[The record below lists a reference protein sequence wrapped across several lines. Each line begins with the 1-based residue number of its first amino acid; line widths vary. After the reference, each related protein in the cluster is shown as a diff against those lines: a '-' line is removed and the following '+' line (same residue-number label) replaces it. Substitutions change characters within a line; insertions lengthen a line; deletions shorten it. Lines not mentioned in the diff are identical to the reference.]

1 MVRKGNTLK
10 ANNANSTTM
19 GRRPPAAAASA
30 EAGPVQAFKD
40 REEVATVG
48 LLDTYPLQSDADP
61 LIGGTVVDA
70 DSNALSDVSMITNPG
85 DYGEHLPDCMI
96 IDPPETLQDELF
108 YVSDLWDPNP
118 STPEVLPDIQPPQL
132 SSCSS
137 AAASSSSYV
146 PDVVTH
152 RAPLTA
158 MTNT

>member
-1 MVRKGNTLK
+1 MPTLPLWAVGHLPLPPRPRQVRSRRSKTERRWLLSVC
-10 ANNANSTTM
+10 STPILSSLT
-19 GRRPPAAAASA
+19 RIRS
-30 EAGPVQAFKD
+30 
-40 REEVATVG
+40 
-48 LLDTYPLQSDADP
+48 S
-61 LIGGTVVDA
+61 GGTVVDD

-108 YVSDLWDPNP
+108 YVSDLWDPNL